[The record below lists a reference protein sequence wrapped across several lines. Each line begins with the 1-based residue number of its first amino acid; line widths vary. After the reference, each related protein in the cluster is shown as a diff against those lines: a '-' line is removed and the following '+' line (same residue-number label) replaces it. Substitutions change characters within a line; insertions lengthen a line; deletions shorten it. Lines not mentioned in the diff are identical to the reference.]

1 MRRRAMNF
9 LSAKHRAAFD
19 TDQGDAAFR
28 MVNWSRSEQETAA
41 VTYSAIMV
49 QLDIDG
55 PATPRLT
62 FAWDLARRFEAD
74 LVAFSAAEPYLA
86 VPGDI
91 DGTTAAEAV
100 RIQVEDIEERL
111 GTLKKEFEAFTQD
124 SGRASW
130 LGVVGDPTRHL
141 ALHARAADLIVVGSP
156 NSGAGHLRTVDPGS
170 LIVSAGRSILVASE
184 TLQPMKAE
192 NILVA
197 WKDTREARRAVV
209 DAMPFLVGARDV
221 LVATIEEDDRTAGR
235 ESVADVVRFLTRHGV
250 KARSLVVDV
259 GKTDTAETLMEIAGG
274 IGADLIVFG
283 GYGHTRLREWIFG
296 GVTRSLLQNGGLNR
310 LVSN

>member
-1 MRRRAMNF
+1 M
-9 LSAKHRAAFD
+9 
-19 TDQGDAAFR
+19 
-28 MVNWSRSEQETAA
+28 
-41 VTYSAIMV
+41 TYSAIMV
-49 QLDIDG
+49 QLDIDA

-86 VPGDI
+86 IPGDI
-91 DGTTAAEAV
+91 DGTAAVEAV

-111 GTLKKEFEAFTQD
+111 RSLKKEFEALTQD

-130 LGVVGDPTRHL
+130 RGVVGDPTPHL
-141 ALHARAADLIVVGSP
+141 ALYARAADLIVVGSP
-156 NSGAGHLRTVDPGS
+156 SNSGAGHLRTVDPGS
-170 LIVSAGRSILVASE
+170 LIVSAGRPILFASE
-184 TLQPMKAE
+184 ALQPMKAE

-209 DAMPFLVGARDV
+209 DAMPFLIGARDV
-221 LVATIEEDDRTAGR
+221 LVATIAEDDKAGSR

-250 KARSLVVDV
+250 KARSEVIDV
-259 GKTDTAETLMEIAGG
+259 GKTDAAEALTEIHRG
-274 IGADLIVFG
+274 IGAELIIFG